1 MRSRTRRLA
10 ALLAVGSLLAL
21 SACSDSTSDSGPA
34 DSSDSGD
41 DGTVT
46 TRGITDDSIKV
57 GGSLY
62 SVYYGGADVGVQA
75 RIKEANDAGG
85 INGRMIEYVGAEDTN
100 NESSKDLDNITR
112 LVEQEEVFAI
122 LPGLTGVPGGGD
134 YIVENDVPMF
144 GWGTSPAYCN
154 NEVAF
159 GITGCVSNP
168 SLDVGSNALGV
179 LLQEHFDGD
188 TDKSVAFI
196 GEDNDSGR
204 GGITLLS
211 ESAAAGGYD
220 VVYAETPLPAP
231 PEVLGDESPFVT
243 ELLSAD
249 GGDAPDV
256 IYLVATL
263 SGTKLA
269 AALQDAGYEGMI
281 ITPSYSPLLLGQ
293 PGYDGVYINTQFSM
307 DPEVPAN
314 AAMLESVAAIDPD
327 QQFDLAVAAGYW
339 AADLFIQAL
348 EETGPDLSVE
358 SLLDTINSGDFT
370 FSVDEVIGEGTW
382 PEGHELSTPCA
393 ALTEVQGDQFVP
405 VIPLTCGENIEL
417 N

>member
-1 MRSRTRRLA
+1 MRSRSRRFAAVLA
-10 ALLAVGSLLAL
+10 AGSLLAL
-21 SACSDSTSDSGPA
+21 SACSDSVSDDGPA
-34 DSSDSGD
+34 ASSDSSD
-41 DGTVT
+41 DGVAT

-57 GGSLY
+57 GGSIY

-75 RIKEANDAGG
+75 RIKQVNDEGG
-85 INGRMIEYVGAEDTN
+85 VHGRMIEYVGAEDTN

-134 YIVENDVPMF
+134 YIVENNVPMF

-168 SLDVGSNALGV
+168 SLDKGSNALGV
-179 LLQEHFDGD
+179 LLEEHFDGD
-188 TDKSVAFI
+188 TDKSIAFI

-204 GGITLLS
+204 GGIALLQA
-211 ESAAAGGYD
+211 SAAAEGYD

-243 ELLSAD
+243 ELLGAD
-249 GGDAPDV
+249 GGEAPDA

-293 PGYDGVYINTQFSM
+293 AGYDGVFINTQFSM
-307 DPEVPAN
+307 DPEVEAN
-314 AAMLESVAAIDPD
+314 AAMLEAVAAVDPD

-348 EETGPDLSVE
+348 EATGPDLTVE
-358 SLLDTINSGDFT
+358 SLLETLNSGEVT
-370 FSVDEVIGEGTW
+370 YSVPDVIGEGTW

-393 ALTEVQGDQFVP
+393 ALTEVQGEEFVP
-405 VIPLTCGENIEL
+405 VIPLTCGENITIE
-417 N
+417 